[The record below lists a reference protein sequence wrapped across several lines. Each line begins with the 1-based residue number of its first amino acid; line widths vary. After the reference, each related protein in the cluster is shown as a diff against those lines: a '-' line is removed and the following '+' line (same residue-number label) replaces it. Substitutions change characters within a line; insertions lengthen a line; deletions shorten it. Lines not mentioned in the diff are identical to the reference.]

1 MRHGHPDSIHPRE
14 AVNTLKKTTII
25 SMALTIGTMTAPAVV
40 IAGTQVIKTGQAEYA
55 YPSDVGA
62 YLKSASFV
70 LCADP
75 GCNTP
80 TKKRQYVQRM
90 RQPTAPIKIDAKKI
104 MPQTVAASPPPP
116 PIRET
121 LYFGFDSATLNK
133 NEKQKVE
140 EIKHKA
146 PAATSKAIITGY
158 TDKIGSQSYNDSLAL
173 RRAETVNRQLGY
185 GDAIVTGKG
194 KCCYADKSDNAR
206 NRRVELVIENKLQRA
221 QAVANQPPHKNMHVD
236 PAPKPVITGV
246 DPRQHTNNN
255 QAKEGERKKP

>member
-1 MRHGHPDSIHPRE
+1 MRSCMRHRHPDSIRPRE
-14 AVNTLKKTTII
+14 AVNTLRKTAII
-25 SMALTIGTMTAPAVV
+25 TLALTIGTMTAPGVV
-40 IAGTQVIKTGQAEYA
+40 IAGTQVIKTGQAEFA

-75 GCNTP
+75 GCNAP

-90 RQPTAPIKIDAKKI
+90 RQSNASMKIDAKKI
-104 MPQTVAASPPPP
+104 MSQAVAATPPPL

-121 LYFGFDSATLNK
+121 LYFGFDSATLTK
-133 NEKQKVE
+133 NEKQKIE

-146 PAATSKAIITGY
+146 PTATSKAIITGY

-206 NRRVELVIENKLQRA
+206 NRRVELVIENKLQGA
-221 QAVANQPPHKNMHVD
+221 VVANQPPDKNMYV
-236 PAPKPVITGV
+236 APTLKPVITGV
-246 DPRQHTNNN
+246 DPRQDIN
-255 QAKEGERKKP
+255 QTEEGKGKL